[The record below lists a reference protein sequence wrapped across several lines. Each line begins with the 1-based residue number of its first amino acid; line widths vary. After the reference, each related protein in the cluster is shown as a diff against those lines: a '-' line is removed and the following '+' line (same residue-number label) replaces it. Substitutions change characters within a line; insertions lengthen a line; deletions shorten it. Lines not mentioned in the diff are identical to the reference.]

1 MNVPVADVLARLT
14 QPTPTPLL
22 IIFFNGRT
30 GLDGHYSVSDRGR
43 KRAQCRAF
51 PLARTPGSATT
62 SVPVASP
69 FPSHSPKAMHSVPR
83 RLRWPSVQP
92 ICLAGT
98 CYPRI
103 PVTSPSHAQHSGLI
117 CSTLLPS
124 ALTALALAT
133 YDVGALPR
141 RGASRAGQHSG
152 VMGLHIRHDEL
163 SPTVIHRTNSKNRR
177 Q

>member
-1 MNVPVADVLARLT
+1 MPACFLSISTISTALRVPHRPSSLATHHFCLACRHHQSLLTRLSSSSAWSRYFSVSCSST
-14 QPTPTPLL
+14 TILLWWLPFAILLDTSPSHAQHSGSLLTTNIFDCSLLQPLL
-22 IIFFNGRT
+22 
-30 GLDGHYSVSDRGR
+30 D
-43 KRAQCRAF
+43 
-51 PLARTPGSATT
+51 
-62 SVPVASP
+62 
-69 FPSHSPKAMHSVPR
+69 
-83 RLRWPSVQP
+83 
-92 ICLAGT
+92 
-98 CYPRI
+98 
-103 PVTSPSHAQHSGLI
+103 TSPSHAQHSGLI